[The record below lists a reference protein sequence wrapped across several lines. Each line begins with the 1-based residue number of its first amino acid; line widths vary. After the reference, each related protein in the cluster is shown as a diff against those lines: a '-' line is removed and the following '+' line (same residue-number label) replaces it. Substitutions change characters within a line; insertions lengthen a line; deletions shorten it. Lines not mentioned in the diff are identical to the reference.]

1 MDAHTIIENAEQRQ
15 PVVVQHFQKAI
26 ENQQLAHAYLFN
38 GPSGAGRSDVATWI
52 AMRLFCHNLQNGEP
66 CGECNECTRIAN
78 HEHPDV
84 ISMAAIIKRTQNEVK
99 GDFQADENGQLIENE
114 KDAAKREKNAQ
125 NAKSQSIKIDDIRPL
140 VHEFA
145 KSGTESSQRVFIIE
159 RAEMMTVS
167 AANSILKFIEEPVGN
182 MVIILLTENRSL
194 ILPTI
199 ISRTQVVEFKAIAG
213 TELAKQLIENGMNP
227 ADAALAVSLS
237 NSLTGAQ
244 ALMEN
249 DWLVKA
255 REAVWRWFNVLLSK
269 DYAAFAMIQTGI
281 LPLAPTRDDKDKQ
294 AILLDI
300 MLYVFRDLLLVHQGV
315 QPTFVEQASQLTQI
329 AERYSEEQLIE
340 LTEAALATKPVIAMN
355 VTFQNVAEMLTLQVL
370 TVLKKQ

>member
-1 MDAHTIIENAEQRQ
+1 MNAHTIIENAEQRQ

-38 GPSGAGRSDVATWI
+38 GPSGAGRSDVASWL
-52 AMRLFCHNLQNGEP
+52 AMRLFCQNLVDGQP
-66 CGECNECTRIAN
+66 CGECYECTRIAN

-84 ISMAAIIKRTQNEVK
+84 ISMAAIISRTKNEVK
-99 GDFQADENGQLIENE
+99 GDFQADENGQIIENE
-114 KDAAKREKNAQ
+114 KDLAKREKNAQ
-125 NAKSQSIKIDDIRPL
+125 SAKSQTIKIDDIRPL

-159 RAEMMTVS
+159 RAEMMTNS
-167 AANSILKFIEEPVGN
+167 AANSILKFIEEPIGN
-182 MVIILLTENRSL
+182 MIIILLTENRSL

-199 ISRTQVVEFKAIAG
+199 ISRTQVVEFRPLAP
-213 TELAKQLIENGMNP
+213 TVLAKQLIANGMDV
-227 ADAALAVSLS
+227 ADATLAVRLS
-237 NSLTGAQ
+237 NSLTGGQ

-249 DWLVKA
+249 DWLQKA
-255 REAVWRWFNVLLSK
+255 RETVWRWFNVLMKK

-281 LPLAPTRDDKDKQ
+281 IPLAPTRDDKDKQ
-294 AILLDI
+294 AILLDV

-315 QPTFVEQASQLTQI
+315 QPTFVEQEGQLQQIASQF
-329 AERYSEEQLIE
+329 SEAQLIA

-355 VTFQNVAEMLTLQVL
+355 VSFQNVAEMLTLQVL
-370 TVLKKQ
+370 DILS